1 MRRAPD
7 TIWKFVTPIV
17 ESLNYEM
24 VGAALGQTESGLT
37 LRIYIDR
44 EEGVGVDDCAKV
56 SNLVGA
62 GLDVE
67 DLIAGEYCLEV
78 SSPGLRRPLFS
89 ADHFTAEQGSEI
101 KVRLTIAQD
110 GRRNF
115 KGTLTG
121 VEGEQIIVDVDGTAH
136 QISIADI
143 DSANVVPDFG
153 SDTK

>member
-17 ESLNYEM
+17 ESLDYEM
-24 VGAALGQTESGLT
+24 IGAALGQTESGLT
-37 LRIYIDR
+37 LRIYIDHDD
-44 EEGVGVDDCAKV
+44 GVDVEDCGKV
-56 SNLVGA
+56 SQLVSA

-89 ADHFTAEQGSEI
+89 AKHFAAQRGSEI
-101 KVRLTIAQD
+101 KVRLTVPQA

-115 KGTLTG
+115 KGTLTEI
-121 VEGEQIIVDVDGTAH
+121 EGEQITVEVDGASH
-136 QISIADI
+136 RISIADI

-153 SDTK
+153 